1 MRAKASAEPAIAVA
15 TPNGSSRPNRSRRK
29 NASSATAASVFNA
42 TAPPVAGIGACP
54 PPISRPAAN
63 AMSPMRRTGRT
74 AAAAASGPSAAGNG
88 QRQPTSPSTMNTARS
103 TGVGNGRAVSIRH
116 PAATSQTAVSSNAV
130 S

>member
-1 MRAKASAEPAIAVA
+1 METWMRAKASAEPAIAVA

-42 TAPPVAGIGACP
+42 TAPPVAGIRACP

-74 AAAAASGPSAAGNG
+74 AAAQGSSFGSAGSGTASPADGCGKAGEAPPEELPDG
-88 QRQPTSPSTMNTARS
+88 
-103 TGVGNGRAVSIRH
+103 GRAGGR
-116 PAATSQTAVSSNAV
+116 NAGGRTGARR
-130 S
+130 